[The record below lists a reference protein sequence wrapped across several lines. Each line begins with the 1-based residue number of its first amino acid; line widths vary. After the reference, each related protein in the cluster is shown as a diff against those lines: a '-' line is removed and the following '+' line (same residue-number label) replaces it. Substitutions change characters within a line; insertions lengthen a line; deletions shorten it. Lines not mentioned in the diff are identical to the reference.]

1 MPYEHPPSPVAPTA
15 TSRLWTAGASGGVA
29 VLVMAV
35 LAGRRPDL
43 AGWRAAGAAAGSLAP
58 RLVNRTPPAP
68 VDIPDLDGGAVDLG
82 PHAALLGDVFEALHD
97 PLFVISGGEADDIAG

>member
-35 LAGRRPDL
+35 LAVMKPEL
-43 AGWRAAGAAAGSLAP
+43 AGWLAAGAAAVILATWP
-58 RLVNRTPPAP
+58 VNRTPPAP
-68 VDIPDLDGGAVDLG
+68 VDISELDGGAVDLG
-82 PHAALLGDVFEALHD
+82 PDAALPGDGFEALDD
-97 PLFVISGGEADDIAG
+97 PRCLLSGGEADDSAG